1 MSDLCRVERG
11 KGEREC
17 VLFNVYMDEVMKE
30 VKVGIGRKG
39 ESGDGGSA
47 RCGRGIG
54 V

>member
-1 MSDLCRVERG
+1 MRPGYTMSPW
-11 KGEREC
+11 
-17 VLFNVYMDEVMKE
+17 LFNVYMDEVMKE
-30 VKVGIGRKG
+30 IKLGIGRKG